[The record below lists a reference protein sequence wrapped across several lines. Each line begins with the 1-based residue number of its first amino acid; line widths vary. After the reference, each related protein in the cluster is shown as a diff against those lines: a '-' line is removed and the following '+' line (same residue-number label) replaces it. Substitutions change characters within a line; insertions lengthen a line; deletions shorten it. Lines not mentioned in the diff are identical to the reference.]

1 MSRVIKT
8 DYHFWYLLLKNDD
21 DDGDDDEEHLHNT
34 YCVPG
39 TVLTALQIQ

>member
-39 TVLTALQIQ
+39 TF

>member
-8 DYHFWYLLLKNDD
+8 DYHFWYLLLKNNDD
-21 DDGDDDEEHLHNT
+21 DDDEHLHNT